1 MGLMWFDPDSI
12 QATVYDKQLR
22 HEARQEDKLRRY
34 GWLRHDGR
42 RYGRQELVDGDYA
55 YSIQMVGVHP
65 IPTAG
70 LSVQMVG
77 VYTWSGCVDGVWH
90 AARSCSEV

>member
-22 HEARQEDKLRRY
+22 HEARQEDKLARY

-55 YSIQMVGVHP
+55 LSIQMVG
-65 IPTAG
+65 G
-70 LSVQMVG
+70 WVG
-77 VYTWSGCVDGVWH
+77 VWVHFGSVVDECTMW
-90 AARSCSEV
+90 R